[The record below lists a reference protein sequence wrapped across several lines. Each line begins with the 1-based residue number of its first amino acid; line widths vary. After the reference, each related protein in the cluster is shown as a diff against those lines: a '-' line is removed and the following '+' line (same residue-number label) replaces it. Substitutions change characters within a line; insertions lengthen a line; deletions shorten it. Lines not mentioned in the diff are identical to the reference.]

1 MSRRERMKEMKK
13 LFRST
18 TDSKLTG
25 LCGGI
30 GQWLGIDSTII
41 RLLVVIAAFFSFG
54 AVILIYFLATL
65 FVPKAANHDFRFV
78 DHY

>member
-1 MSRRERMKEMKK
+1 MKK

-25 LCGGI
+25 LCGGL

-41 RLLVVIAAFFSFG
+41 RLLVIVASLFSSG
-54 AVILIYFLATL
+54 AVILAYFIAVLV
-65 FVPKAANHDFRFV
+65 VPKAPQGNFGFS

>member
-1 MSRRERMKEMKK
+1 MKR

-41 RLLVVIAAFFSFG
+41 RLLVVIASFFSFG
-54 AVILIYFLATL
+54 AVILAYFIATL
-65 FVPKAANHDFRFV
+65 FVPKAANNHFS
-78 DHY
+78 Y

>member
-1 MSRRERMKEMKK
+1 MKK

-30 GQWLGIDSTII
+30 GKWLGIDSTII
-41 RLLVVIAAFFSFG
+41 RLLVIISAFFSFG
-54 AVILIYFLATL
+54 AVMLVYFIAAL
-65 FVPKAANHDFRFV
+65 FVPKG
-78 DHY
+78 Y

>member
-1 MSRRERMKEMKK
+1 MKK

-41 RLLVVIAAFFSFG
+41 RLLVIISAFFSFG
-54 AVILIYFLATL
+54 AVILVYFIATL
-65 FVPKAANHDFRFV
+65 FVPKAVNNNFS
-78 DHY
+78 Y

>member
-1 MSRRERMKEMKK
+1 MKK
-13 LFRST
+13 IFRST

-30 GQWLGIDSTII
+30 GQWLGIDSTIV

-54 AVILIYFLATL
+54 TVILAYFIATL
-65 FVPKAANHDFRFV
+65 FIPKAINNDFRFA

>member
-1 MSRRERMKEMKK
+1 MKK

-30 GQWLGIDSTII
+30 GQWLGVDSTII
-41 RLLVVIAAFFSFG
+41 RLLVVIAAFCSFG
-54 AVILIYFLATL
+54 VVLLAYFIATL
-65 FVPKAANHDFRFV
+65 FVPKANHFS
-78 DHY
+78 Y

>member
-1 MSRRERMKEMKK
+1 MKK

-18 TDSKLTG
+18 TDSKLAG
-25 LCGGI
+25 VCGGL
-30 GQWLGIDSTII
+30 GDWLGINSTII

-54 AVILIYFLATL
+54 AVILIYFLAAF
-65 FVPKAANHDFRFV
+65 FVPKAVNHDFRFV

>member
-1 MSRRERMKEMKK
+1 MKK

-18 TDSKLTG
+18 TDNKLTG

-41 RLLVVIAAFFSFG
+41 RLLVVISAFFSFG
-54 AVILIYFLATL
+54 STVLIYFIAAL
-65 FVPKAANHDFRFV
+65 FVPKAPYNDFGYV
-78 DHY
+78 DYY

>member
-1 MSRRERMKEMKK
+1 MKK

-41 RLLVVIAAFFSFG
+41 RLLVIISAFFSFG
-54 AVILIYFLATL
+54 AVVLVYFIATL
-65 FVPKAANHDFRFV
+65 FVPKAINNNFS
-78 DHY
+78 Y

>member
-1 MSRRERMKEMKK
+1 MKK

-25 LCGGI
+25 LCGGLA
-30 GQWLGIDSTII
+30 QWFGIDSTIV
-41 RLLVVIAAFFSFG
+41 RLLVVISAFFSFG
-54 AVILIYFLATL
+54 GTILAYFIATL
-65 FVPKAANHDFRFV
+65 FVPKDTSNGFRTV

>member
-1 MSRRERMKEMKK
+1 MKK

-18 TDSKLTG
+18 TDSKIAG

-54 AVILIYFLATL
+54 AVILAYFVATL
-65 FVPKAANHDFRFV
+65 FVPKDTSSSFRYA

>member
-1 MSRRERMKEMKK
+1 MIMKK

-18 TDSKLTG
+18 TDSKMTG

-30 GQWLGIDSTII
+30 GQWLNIDTTII
-41 RLLVVIAAFFSFG
+41 RLLFVIAAFFSFG
-54 AVILIYFLATL
+54 TVILVYFIATL
-65 FVPKAANHDFRFV
+65 FVPKSPYSELRPI

>member
-1 MSRRERMKEMKK
+1 MKK

-18 TDSKLTG
+18 ADSKIAG

-30 GQWLGIDSTII
+30 GQWLGIDSTIV
-41 RLLVVIAAFFSFG
+41 RLLVVVAALFSFG
-54 AVILIYFLATL
+54 GVILAYFIATL
-65 FVPKAANHDFRFV
+65 FIPKDSSNNFRFV

>member
-1 MSRRERMKEMKK
+1 MKK

-41 RLLVVIAAFFSFG
+41 RLLVIITAFFSFG
-54 AVILIYFLATL
+54 AVILAYFIATL
-65 FVPKAANHDFRFV
+65 FVPKANNNNFSF
-78 DHY
+78 

>member
-1 MSRRERMKEMKK
+1 MKK

-30 GQWLGIDSTII
+30 GQWLGIDSTIV

-54 AVILIYFLATL
+54 AVLLAYFIATL
-65 FVPKAANHDFRFV
+65 FVPKALNNDFRFT
-78 DHY
+78 DRYQA

>member
-1 MSRRERMKEMKK
+1 MKK

-30 GQWLGIDSTII
+30 GQWLGVDPTII
-41 RLLVVIAAFFSFG
+41 RLIVVIASFFSFG
-54 AVILIYFLATL
+54 AVILAYFIATL
-65 FVPKAANHDFRFV
+65 FVPKAPNHDFRFV
-78 DHY
+78 DHH

>member
-1 MSRRERMKEMKK
+1 MKK

-41 RLLVVIAAFFSFG
+41 RLLVIISAFFSFG
-54 AVILIYFLATL
+54 AVILVYFIASL
-65 FVPKAANHDFRFV
+65 FVPKAINNNFS
-78 DHY
+78 Y

>member
-1 MSRRERMKEMKK
+1 MKK

-18 TDSKLTG
+18 TDHKFSG

-41 RLLVVIAAFFSFG
+41 RLLVVITAFFSFG
-54 AVILIYFLATL
+54 AVLLIYIAASI
-65 FVPKAANHDFRFV
+65 FVPKASEHDF
-78 DHY
+78 HYSNHYNY

>member
-1 MSRRERMKEMKK
+1 MKK

-41 RLLVVIAAFFSFG
+41 RLLVIISAFFSFG
-54 AVILIYFLATL
+54 AVILAYFIATL
-65 FVPKAANHDFRFV
+65 FVPKANNNFSF
-78 DHY
+78 

>member
-1 MSRRERMKEMKK
+1 MKK

-25 LCGGI
+25 LCGGL

-41 RLLVVIAAFFSFG
+41 RLLVVITSFFSFG
-54 AVILIYFLATL
+54 AVILAYFIATL
-65 FVPKAANHDFRFV
+65 IVPKATSQDFRFA

>member
-1 MSRRERMKEMKK
+1 MKK

-41 RLLVVIAAFFSFG
+41 RLLVIISAFFSFG
-54 AVILIYFLATL
+54 AVILAYFIATL
-65 FVPKAANHDFRFV
+65 FVPKAINNNFSF
-78 DHY
+78 

>member
-1 MSRRERMKEMKK
+1 MKK

-30 GQWLGIDSTII
+30 GEWLGIDSTII
-41 RLLVVIAAFFSFG
+41 RLLVIISAFFSFG
-54 AVILIYFLATL
+54 AVILVYFIATL
-65 FVPKAANHDFRFV
+65 FVPKAVNNHFS
-78 DHY
+78 Y

>member
-1 MSRRERMKEMKK
+1 MKK

-41 RLLVVIAAFFSFG
+41 RLLVIISAFFSFG
-54 AVILIYFLATL
+54 AVILVYFIASL
-65 FVPKAANHDFRFV
+65 FVPKAVNNNFS
-78 DHY
+78 Y

>member
-1 MSRRERMKEMKK
+1 MKK

-30 GQWLGIDSTII
+30 GHWLGIDPTII
-41 RLLVVIAAFFSFG
+41 RLLVVFASLFSCG
-54 AVILIYFLATL
+54 AVILAYFIATL
-65 FVPKAANHDFRFV
+65 VVPKAPHGDFRFS
-78 DHY
+78 DNY

>member
-1 MSRRERMKEMKK
+1 MRK

-30 GQWLGIDSTII
+30 GQYMGVDSTII
-41 RLLVVIAAFFSFG
+41 RLAVVIASLFSFG
-54 AVILIYFLATL
+54 GVVLAYFITTL
-65 FVPKAANHDFRFV
+65 FVPKAHHNNFS
-78 DHY
+78 Y

>member
-1 MSRRERMKEMKK
+1 MKK

-41 RLLVVIAAFFSFG
+41 RMLVVIAAFFSFG
-54 AVILIYFLATL
+54 AVILAYFIATL
-65 FVPKAANHDFRFV
+65 FVPKATGNDFRYV
-78 DHY
+78 NHY

>member
-1 MSRRERMKEMKK
+1 MKK

-30 GQWLGIDSTII
+30 GQWLGIDPTII
-41 RLLVVIAAFFSFG
+41 RLLVVISAFFSFG
-54 AVILIYFLATL
+54 AVILAYFIATL
-65 FVPKAANHDFRFV
+65 FVPKAPHNDFRFV

>member
-1 MSRRERMKEMKK
+1 MKK

-41 RLLVVIAAFFSFG
+41 RLLVIITAFFSFG
-54 AVILIYFLATL
+54 AVILAYFIATL
-65 FVPKAANHDFRFV
+65 FVPKGNNNNFSF
-78 DHY
+78 